1 MELIEIGQ
9 IVNTHGI
16 RGEIK
21 LNPWTDDINDI
32 LELDELYLKNGDI
45 LHIKQSRIH
54 KNCVIIS
61 FSEIPDMNT
70 AEKFKGT
77 VLFTEKT
84 ELPEGRYYIA
94 DLLGMQVFENDV
106 LLGKIQDVFATGA
119 NDVYD
124 IKTPEGKSIL
134 IPVIENVILS
144 VDVNSKRMEVSLPA
158 GLLDDGAEE

>member
-32 LELDELYLKNGDI
+32 LDLDVLYLKNGDVM
-45 LHIKQSRIH
+45 HIEQSKIH
-54 KNCVIIS
+54 KNCVIIR

-70 AEKFKGT
+70 AERLKGT

-144 VDVNSKRMEVSLPA
+144 VDVKTKRMEVSLPA
-158 GLLDDGAEE
+158 GLLDVGAEE